1 MPLLVRKEL
10 VDSGK
15 VKSFKDLKGLKIA
28 EAGEGG
34 SPGSTLNEAL
44 KKGGLTYKDVN
55 HVYMGYPQHVP
66 AFSNGAIDASITT
79 EPSTTQ
85 AVESGAAVRFSDDKF
100 YPHQQVAVLLYGGDF
115 IKKRPDVAKRFMVA
129 YIKAARYYNDALKG
143 GHFAGPNAKELIDI
157 LIADTNVKDPALY
170 AKMIPNGIN
179 PDGRVDLASLK
190 RDSRFY
196 VAQGYLE
203 GKAKEAGAESVV
215 DRLVRRRG
223 AEDARPLQAGQWTR
237 RSSLRVTKIAL
248 RGLGKSFAT
257 RGRRVRRGRRVST
270 STSRRA
276 VLRDRRPVAAAARR
290 RCCASSPGSNRRRAG
305 TIEMDAADADQPGQF
320 DGVPGRLDLPVDD
333 GVGERRLRAA
343 HAQARRRRDQRCG
356 RPLSRPHRAHALCR
370 PLSASALGRHAPA
383 RRRSRAPSPTIP
395 KSC

>member
-1 MPLLVRKEL
+1 MNIRLRVALGGLAIVVASSAPAAPAEVKVGVNGVVSDAAFFIANKKGFFKEQDIVVTFVSFDAGPKMIAPLGSGQLDVAAGASSAGLYNAAARGIDIKIVADKGSRAPGYDYMPLLVRKSL

-15 VKSFKDLKGLKIA
+15 VKTYKDLKGLKVA

-44 KKGGLTYKDVN
+44 KQGGLTYKDVN

-79 EPSTTQ
+79 EPSATQ

-129 YIKAARYYNDALKG
+129 YIKAARFYNDALKG

-157 LIADTNVKDPALY
+157 LIADTNVKDAALY

-179 PDGRVDLASLK
+179 PDGHVDLASLK
-190 RDSRFY
+190 RDWDFY

-203 GKAKEAGAESVV
+203 GKAKDVGAETVV
-215 DRLVRRRG
+215 D
-223 AEDARPLQAGQWTR
+223 
-237 RSSLRVTKIAL
+237 SSFV
-248 RGLGKSFAT
+248 
-257 RGRRVRRGRRVST
+257 
-270 STSRRA
+270 
-276 VLRDRRPVAAAARR
+276 
-290 RCCASSPGSNRRRAG
+290 
-305 TIEMDAADADQPGQF
+305 DAALKTLGAY
-320 DGVPGRLDLPVDD
+320 
-333 GVGERRLRAA
+333 
-343 HAQARRRRDQRCG
+343 QAR
-356 RPLSRPHRAHALCR
+356 
-370 PLSASALGRHAPA
+370 
-383 RRRSRAPSPTIP
+383 
-395 KSC
+395 